1 MTNDNIIDAIINN
14 IVKVNV
20 INEPFGHKFIEN
32 VFPEDFYN
40 ELLNNIPKKKDY
52 TAINKTGT
60 VASNYSDERFIFNFT
75 DEKDLNKLTENQKK
89 FFQKLTKIMFSKKLF
104 ESIILSFKKIIDHNI
119 QNMNSENKAKF
130 GFPNLKFGFRT
141 ALIKDLTQYSLG
153 AHTDGIFKFITFLF
167 YIPLTDELKA
177 NGTALYKPKNE
188 IIGSKHFSL
197 EETQKNFFK
206 IKTCPFIPN
215 SVLIFPRT
223 IRSFHGVEEV
233 NINKK
238 ERNLLLL
245 NYNFIELK

>member
-1 MTNDNIIDAIINN
+1 MTNDNIIDAIIKN
-14 IVKVNV
+14 ISK
-20 INEPFGHKFIEN
+20 IDIIDEPFGHMFIQN
-32 VFPEDFYN
+32 IFPQDYYN
-40 ELLNNIPKKKDY
+40 ELLDNIPKKKYY
-52 TAINKTGT
+52 TAINKTKT
-60 VASNYSDERFIFNFT
+60 VASNYSEERFIFNFT

-89 FFQKLTKIMFSKKLF
+89 FFNKLTKIMFSNKLF
-104 ESIILSFKKIIDHNI
+104 ESITLSFKKIIDNNI
-119 QNMNSENKAKF
+119 QNMSREDKAKF

-167 YIPLTDELKA
+167 YIPSTNELIK

-188 IIGSKHFSL
+188 ITASKHFSL
-197 EETQKNFFK
+197 EETRKNFLK

-223 IRSFHGVEEV
+223 ARSFHGVEEV

-245 NYNFIELK
+245 NYNFIESK